1 MGANDLIVV
10 AVVVGGRLVLP
21 LAIFRYPLPAI
32 LACLVLDG
40 VDQTIFQTF
49 TSLTL
54 DGYQGYDKALDVYY
68 LTLAYISTLR
78 NWTSQFAFEISR
90 FLIYYRLI
98 GVVLFEAT
106 QVRELL
112 LIFPNTFEY
121 FFIFYEAVRTRW
133 DPRRLSRRT
142 LIGATAFIWIFIKLP
157 QEWWIHVA
165 QLDVTDTIKKV
176 LGGTPDTPWE
186 ELIAANVPLILG
198 VIVGVILLIVAAW
211 WVVTRK
217 LPPADRPFTIDSE
230 ADRPARDPT
239 RVVAVLATL
248 RSRVFDRELLEKMA
262 LVSLVAVIFTLGL
275 GVNAAPLQVA
285 IGVVV
290 VIFFNTLISE
300 WLGRRGAS
308 WGSVTRQFA
317 AMIAINAAIL
327 LAAEIVLERTLD
339 FVTTAFFLLLLSL
352 IVTLYDRYRPE
363 YLARFPREPIAA
375 S

>member
-1 MGANDLIVV
+1 MHANDLIVV
-10 AVVVGGRLVLP
+10 ALIVGGRLLLP
-21 LAIFRYPLPAI
+21 LSIFRYPLPAI

-49 TSLTL
+49 TSLSL

-78 NWTSQFAFEISR
+78 NWTSPFAFEISR

-98 GVVLFEAT
+98 GVVLFETT

-133 DPRRLSRRT
+133 DPRRMSRRT
-142 LIGATAFIWIFIKLP
+142 LIGATAFIWISIKLP

-176 LGGTPDTPWE
+176 LGGTPDTPWDQ
-186 ELIAANVPLILG
+186 LIAANLPLILG
-198 VIVGVILLIVAAW
+198 VIVGVILLIVAGW
-211 WVVTRK
+211 WVVTHK
-217 LPPADRPFTIDSE
+217 LPPPDRPFTIDAE
-230 ADRPARDPT
+230 TDRPARDPA
-239 RVVAVLATL
+239 RVAAVLATL
-248 RSRVFDRELLEKMA
+248 RSRIFDRELLEKTA
-262 LVSLVAVIFTLGL
+262 LVTLVAVIFTLGL
-275 GVNAAPLQVA
+275 GVNAAPLDVA

-290 VIFFNTLISE
+290 VIFFNTVVSE

-308 WGSVTRQFA
+308 WSSVTRQLL
-317 AMIAINAAIL
+317 AMITINTVIL
-327 LAAEIVLERTLD
+327 LVLDILFERTID
-339 FVTTAFFLLLLSL
+339 FFTTAFFLVLLSL

-375 S
+375 T